1 MSIGP
6 NFIAGSISGSQLPQ
20 ARGAELD
27 RNSDDAAQQVA
38 QSESAKAAGLD
49 GQLHENEEATD
60 RDADGHT
67 YGETAQRNTPPED
80 MAPESEDESV
90 PHSLDPTGQSGN
102 NLDLS
107 G

>member
-6 NFIAGSISGSQLPQ
+6 NYIAGSISGGQLPQ

-67 YGETAQRNTPPED
+67 YGEALERKNR
-80 MAPESEDESV
+80 PESTPQDSDEENI

>member
-6 NFIAGSISGSQLPQ
+6 NFIAGSVSGSQLPQ
-20 ARGAELD
+20 ARGTELD

-38 QSESAKAAGLD
+38 KSESAKAAGLD
-49 GQLHENEEATD
+49 GQLHENEQATD

-67 YGETAQRNTPPED
+67 YGETSQRNHPTED
-80 MAPESEDESV
+80 SDQESDEESV

>member
-6 NFIAGSISGSQLPQ
+6 NFIAGSLAGGQLPQ

-27 RNSDDAAQQVA
+27 RNSEEAAQQVA
-38 QSESAKAAGLD
+38 QNESPKAAGLD
-49 GQLHENEEATD
+49 GQLHENEGATD

-67 YGETAQRNTPPED
+67 YGEAFQRKHESSEEKVPPKED
-80 MAPESEDESV
+80 PGS
-90 PHSLDPTGQSGN
+90 HSLDPTGQTGK